1 MIPMTLERTYTIPLR
16 HRVHW
21 TVSPKSGSTRRRLR
35 FFTAL
40 PSARHLHIHGLQI
53 PTVVTAAGT
62 NLNINADFAARAT
75 AVYGARTEGL
85 SKERLPEF
93 AELKAERDRLA
104 GQFRTDT
111 NEPWVDVEDI

>member
-1 MIPMTLERTYTIPLR
+1 M
-16 HRVHW
+16 
-21 TVSPKSGSTRRRLR
+21 
-35 FFTAL
+35 
-40 PSARHLHIHGLQI
+40 
-53 PTVVTAAGT
+53 VTAAGT
-62 NLNINADFAARAT
+62 NLNINADFAARAA

-85 SKERLPEF
+85 GKERLSEF